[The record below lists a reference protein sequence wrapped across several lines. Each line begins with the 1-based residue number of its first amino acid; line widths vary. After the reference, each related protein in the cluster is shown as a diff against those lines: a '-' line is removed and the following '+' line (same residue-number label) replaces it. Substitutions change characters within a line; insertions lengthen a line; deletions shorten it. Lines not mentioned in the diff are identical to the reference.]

1 MTREVEVEKSKRDYK
16 YNSHTVFWKH
26 LSLLLPYFHRM
37 AGITFWHHPLF
48 RRHSQSLQSTS
59 PLQCLRILQCHSSSP
74 WLSAKWSHRNGSAN
88 LTSHYPAQN
97 PLWTE
102 MSHPSEK
109 IHGATFVPG
118 FSLRLRWLLCL
129 WNEACA
135 SGIVP
140 SCIVQ
145 DNKPASSLSGQEI
158 YLHALAK
165 TS

>member
-1 MTREVEVEKSKRDYK
+1 MVKKWQEVEVEKSKRDYK

-59 PLQCLRILQCHSSSP
+59 PLQCLRILQCHSSSL

-102 MSHPSEK
+102 MSHRSEK
-109 IHGATFVPG
+109 IHGATFQVSPYVCAG
-118 FSLRLRWLLCL
+118 FFVFEMKCLCF
-129 WNEACA
+129 WNSA
-135 SGIVP
+135 
-140 SCIVQ
+140 Q
-145 DNKPASSLSGQEI
+145 
-158 YLHALAK
+158 LHC
-165 TS
+165 TG

>member
-1 MTREVEVEKSKRDYK
+1 MEKNLKGTTNITPTQCFENIS
-16 YNSHTVFWKH
+16 
-26 LSLLLPYFHRM
+26 LSLPCFHGM
-37 AGITFWHHPLF
+37 AEITFWYHPLF

-102 MSHPSEK
+102 MSHRSEK
-109 IHGATFVPG
+109 IHSAMFQVSPVSALA
-118 FSLRLRWLLCL
+118 SLSLKWS
-129 WNEACA
+129 AYA
-135 SGIVP
+135 SGTVP

-145 DNKPASSLSGQEI
+145 DNNPAFSLSGQES
-158 YLHALAK
+158 YLHALTKA
-165 TS
+165 S